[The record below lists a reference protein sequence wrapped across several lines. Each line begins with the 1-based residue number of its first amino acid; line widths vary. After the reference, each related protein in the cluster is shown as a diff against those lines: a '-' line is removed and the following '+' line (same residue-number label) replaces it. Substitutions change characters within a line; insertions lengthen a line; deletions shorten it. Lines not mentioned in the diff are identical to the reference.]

1 VRADEYDA
9 LVLPGGLANP
19 DQLCIAM
26 PAVSSVRAM
35 FEAGK
40 PAAVICHGPWTVVEA
55 SRQQPFC

>member
-1 VRADEYDA
+1 
-9 LVLPGGLANP
+9 
-19 DQLCIAM
+19 M